1 MKDLDIW
8 VFVSVFQEMLGPAL
22 WLLLALATLVVA
34 GFVAVVF
41 RDRGLSSR
49 RLVRAQAA
57 GVIGGIIAILV
68 MQAITHS
75 RFADIGGPIDVML
88 VALIWLGGAIGT
100 TMLAYLAQS
109 VSRAPQL

>member
-8 VFVSVFQEMLGPAL
+8 VFVSVFQEMLGSAL
-22 WLLLALATLVVA
+22 WLLVALAILVLA
-34 GFVAVVF
+34 AFVAVVL

-57 GVIGGIIAILV
+57 GVIGGIVAILV

-88 VALIWLGGAIGT
+88 IALIWLGGAVGT
-100 TMLAYLAQS
+100 TLLTYVAQS
-109 VSRAPQL
+109 TSRAPDR